1 MKKTYLRIVITYRRH
16 SKPST
21 GRRTA
26 GGYEPNCPSLSIPA
40 ACKWVGHLNTSTT
53 MLESIETPK
62 VQGDA
67 IVDQALA
74 APSDEERMRQERL
87 ELLES
92 LRIKTDT
99 QVEPEA
105 YSLTVDGVGIFALS
119 DIHGLKGKQKSGKSA
134 VLKVCTA
141 ALLGGQQFRVKSEL
155 EEPRVLLIDTEQQA
169 ADVRLVID
177 EVRQMSGVDADYIDT
192 HLWVYTLRRM
202 SYDTLLNDTRLL
214 IETHQPQVVLV
225 DGVVDYVASF
235 NDEVMSRQLIHD
247 LLVLCEE
254 HKCAIVNVL
263 HENKAAEDEN
273 MRGHLGT
280 VLAQKAGTVLQCH
293 KSRQGVITVT
303 CPDSRHGAMPEWS
316 IRFDHE
322 GHLEDADLL
331 HQQEQQANKD
341 RRAAERQAEHEQLQ
355 QQRLDAALV
364 IIRDNGCSISRSEL
378 TKKLEEQMKLSRPT
392 VSKFITQM
400 VKDGKLYEADK
411 VITATTET
419 ALAF

>member
-1 MKKTYLRIVITYRRH
+1 MF
-16 SKPST
+16 
-21 GRRTA
+21 
-26 GGYEPNCPSLSIPA
+26 
-40 ACKWVGHLNTSTT
+40 
-53 MLESIETPK
+53 ESIEAPK
-62 VQGDA
+62 VLADS
-67 IVDQALA
+67 IVNQALA
-74 APSDEERMRQERL
+74 APSDEERARQERI

-99 QVEPEA
+99 VVEPEA

-141 ALLGGQQFRVKSEL
+141 ALIGGQQFRVKSEL
-155 EEPRVLLIDTEQQA
+155 EDPHVLLIDTEQQA

-177 EVRQMSGVDADYIDT
+177 EVRQMAECPPDYIDT

-202 SYDTLLNDTRLL
+202 SYDTLFNDTRLL
-214 IETHQPQVVLV
+214 IETHQPQVVLIDGLV
-225 DGVVDYVASF
+225 DFVGSF

-303 CPDSRHGAMPEWS
+303 CPDSRHGAMPEWN
-316 IRFDHE
+316 IRFDQD
-322 GHLEDADLL
+322 GHLQDADLM

-341 RRAAERQAEHEQLQ
+341 RKAAALQAEREQLQ
-355 QQRLDAALV
+355 QQRLDTALA
-364 IIRDNGCSISRSEL
+364 IIRDNGCSIIRSEL
-378 TKKLEEQMKLSRPT
+378 TKKLEEQIKLSRPT

-400 VKDGKLYEADK
+400 VNDGKLYEADK
-411 VITATTET
+411 VITATPET